1 MAPPVSTLLCGWR
14 EKGRVGES
22 RTPAPRVG
30 RLVIGKRH
38 VLKAEEARAR
48 ELGGVCFGPRPGMQK
63 RGGGGSG
70 GQRGAAGSPGPS
82 ARESCIDVAGRE
94 RSSREWSRPEAPA
107 GSGAQ
112 SVPGTWGPSRR
123 GINRKQIEEAP
134 LSGVL
139 GVGVEGSGGRG
150 PAP

>member
-1 MAPPVSTLLCGWR
+1 M
-14 EKGRVGES
+14 
-22 RTPAPRVG
+22 
-30 RLVIGKRH
+30 GKRH

-94 RSSREWSRPEAPA
+94 RSSRERSRPEAPA